1 MKLPRPRTPLN
12 PSRRADIA
20 AFHRVDDDRE
30 LGQFIPLH
38 YHGQMLADQRRV
50 SAFHEAIAKLV
61 PEGSHV
67 VELGAGTGVLS
78 FFASH
83 RARRV
88 TCVERV
94 PHVAAAAR
102 RLLAANGAADKVTV
116 GECDARSFVPDEPA
130 DVLICELLHV
140 ALLREKQTEVVAG
153 FRARHEAQFGR
164 AIPRIIP
171 EASILAIQL
180 VYQPYDFHGYH
191 APVPLFSEPGSIHV
205 DTVEMG
211 APEIYALAE
220 YTRDIPGTIDVDGCL
235 RASRDGTVN
244 AIRFIT
250 KNVVGILVDELR
262 SVDWHSQYMSLPLP
276 RPIAV
281 AAGDRVRVTF
291 QYETGGSIE
300 SLGTS
305 LQAELASDAR
315 ESESTDVEGDELD
328 DVCDAAVGDSE

>member
-1 MKLPRPRTPLN
+1 MKRSLPRALPTA
-12 PSRRADIA
+12 SRRADVAEI
-20 AFHRVDDDRE
+20 HRVDDDRQ

-38 YHGQMLADQRRV
+38 YHGQMLTDERRM
-50 SAFHEAIAKLV
+50 SAFREAIVKLV

-78 FFASH
+78 FFASQ

-102 RLLAANGAADKVTV
+102 RLLAANGVADKVTV
-116 GECDARSFVPDEPA
+116 LECDARSFMSDEPV

-153 FRARHEAQFGR
+153 FRARHEAQFGCPI
-164 AIPRIIP
+164 ARIIP
-171 EASILAIQL
+171 EASILAAQL
-180 VYQPYDFHGYH
+180 VHQPYDFHGYH

-205 DTVEMG
+205 DTIEMG
-211 APEIYALAE
+211 VPEVYAMAE
-220 YTRDIPGTIDVDGCL
+220 YLRDIPGTITVDGYL
-235 RASRDGTVN
+235 RADRDGTVN

-262 SVDWHSQYMSLPLP
+262 SVDWHSQYMSLPLA
-276 RPIAV
+276 RPVAV
-281 AAGDRVRVTF
+281 AAGDRVRVSF

-300 SLGTS
+300 SLSTS
-305 LQAELASDAR
+305 LHAELAPDA
-315 ESESTDVEGDELD
+315 ST
-328 DVCDAAVGDSE
+328 CAHDASRRSR